1 LAAKPPVC
9 YAYEEGVMG
18 ASALERARALLVL
31 RGPRGPMVPP
41 TAAETSAYVADVQ
54 RRLELLNLMPD
65 LCPQRVGLIVSLFEG
80 VMQGSGKRVMA
91 YNAHLR
97 ATIQAACDRLV
108 QGAVAL
114 DQGQPWLLPPLRAVQ
129 SGLTWFLGYIR
140 QEDCYRACL
149 GCPLRGRQ
157 LEQPVLGPGGARAY

>member
-1 LAAKPPVC
+1 MGRRSVRLAAKPPVC
-9 YAYEEGVMG
+9 YAEEGGMG
-18 ASALERARALLVL
+18 AAALERALALLVL
-31 RGPRGPMVPP
+31 RVPP

-54 RRLELLNLMPD
+54 RRLELVNLMPD
-65 LCPQRVGLIVSLFEG
+65 LCRERVGLIVSLFEG

-97 ATIQAACDRLV
+97 ATMQAACDRLV

-114 DQGQPWLLPPLRAVQ
+114 DKGQPWLLPPLRAVQ

-140 QEDCYRACL
+140 QEDCYRAC
-149 GCPLRGRQ
+149 
-157 LEQPVLGPGGARAY
+157 